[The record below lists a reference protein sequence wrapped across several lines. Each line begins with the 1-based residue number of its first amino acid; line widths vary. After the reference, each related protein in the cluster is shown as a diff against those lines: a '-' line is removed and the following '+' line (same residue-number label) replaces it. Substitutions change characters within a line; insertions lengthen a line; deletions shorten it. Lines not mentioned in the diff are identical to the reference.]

1 MMTNKKR
8 SKPSKQNDEL
18 LKGAF
23 EENFSDFLRFLY
35 PNADNLFDFSKNIQ
49 FMDKE
54 LLAIVPD
61 RDRKKGKRV
70 ADLLAKVFLKDGTE
84 KHIMLNTEIEG
95 GRDAEFAKR
104 IYQYNYRIWDRYDI
118 SVATIAVYTGS
129 RKQPKP
135 CEYHREVLDT
145 SLRFKYRT
153 YHIFDHGEEELLAMD
168 NIFAFIVV
176 ACQKALLEG
185 KIPDEELGE
194 DRLTIAKTL
203 IAHHYEKDRIT
214 NFLIFLKNFLYINDA
229 DHHALCA

>member
-1 MMTNKKR
+1 
-8 SKPSKQNDEL
+8 
-18 LKGAF
+18 
-23 EENFSDFLRFLY
+23 
-35 PNADNLFDFSKNIQ
+35 KNIQ
-49 FMDKE
+49 FMDRE

-61 RDRKKGKRV
+61 RDRRKGKRV
-70 ADLLAKVFLKDGTE
+70 ADLWVKVFLKACTE

-95 GRDAEFAKR
+95 GRAAEYAKR

-118 SVATIAVYTGS
+118 AVATIAVYTGS